1 MIRNAPTAAADTRQN
16 TCDFVTFKVKDQQ
29 FGLKA
34 IEVRDVLRSPR
45 ITHIPLA
52 PPEISGLIN
61 LRGHIVTAI
70 DVRRRLGLPDRNAQ
84 ARTMSIV
91 VERNGEQFCLI
102 TDGVGD
108 VLAIDQT
115 GIEPIPASVDAEWR
129 AVASG
134 IHKLKD
140 SLVVLVD
147 LQRLLALAH

>member
-1 MIRNAPTAAADTRQN
+1 MSTLATVESLPKAN
-16 TCDFVTFKVKDQQ
+16 DFVTFKVRDQQ

-52 PPEISGLIN
+52 AREISGVIN

-70 DVRRRLGLPDRNAQ
+70 DVRRRLGLADRAANAP
-84 ARTMSIV
+84 TMSIV

-108 VLAIDQT
+108 VLAVDQAA
-115 GIEPIPASVDAEWR
+115 IETTPASVDAEWR
-129 AVASG
+129 SIASG

-140 SLVVLVD
+140 ALVVLVD
-147 LQRLLALAH
+147 LQRLLTLAH

>member
-1 MIRNAPTAAADTRQN
+1 MSTHTTTADSATK

-52 PPEISGLIN
+52 SREISGVIN

-70 DVRRRLGLPDRNAQ
+70 DVRRRLGLSDRNVGDP
-84 ARTMSIV
+84 TMSIV

-108 VLAIDQT
+108 VLAVDQAA
-115 GIEPIPASVDAEWR
+115 IEPTPASVDAEWR

-140 SLVVLVD
+140 TLVVLVD
-147 LQRLLALAH
+147 LQRLLTLEH